1 MSSMAATT
9 SSTENLSL
17 SSVKGRVMVVNQEWP
32 RLVLLGSLNTLQNCL
47 CRMLAIPS
55 GDEHIELFSSNSI
68 GMDCFC
74 LGKISWHS

>member
-1 MSSMAATT
+1 MDGGS
-9 SSTENLSL
+9 
-17 SSVKGRVMVVNQEWP
+17 RVADA

-47 CRMLAIPS
+47 CRILAISS

-74 LGKISWHS
+74 LENFLAKEIFVIFTDSIDSLIFFKC